1 MSVLIRRPHYLYRV
15 DRLLGE
21 SSLAH
26 MEMDDFGYTDHRELF
41 NLIRNCLDQDDS
53 IPEEHL
59 MEHVPEGLKSL
70 VDNLS
75 AREISFDPIEERVL
89 QDLLRTLLKMRRLAI
104 DEVINDLRFFQEDSQ
119 EEGRLSEG
127 EYMELVNQARRTRQ
141 ALDQANRKLT
151 ETN

>member
-1 MSVLIRRPHYLYRV
+1 
-15 DRLLGE
+15 
-21 SSLAH
+21 
-26 MEMDDFGYTDHRELF
+26 
-41 NLIRNCLDQDDS
+41 
-53 IPEEHL
+53 
-59 MEHVPEGLKSL
+59 L
-70 VDNLS
+70 VDDLS

-89 QDLLRTLLKMRRLAI
+89 QDMLRTLLKMRRLAI